1 MLFTI
6 KYGADCEIMGFYLNI
21 GTFLYE
27 LAADLTVINMEN
39 NSLYC
44 DLLYIT
50 ENGQPIKRDFYEG
63 LEAIYADNN
72 YIVVQ
77 EDDQTRIMDYQ
88 LNTLFHIDYPIK
100 KLIIA
105 GGDIFI
111 WDTEVCLNYSTGA
124 DFTGS
129 PLDDAEKIT
138 NQYIVVRSNID
149 RFDIYNLQFENV
161 KLYIVCASIEAAYDN
176 FICVHG
182 LVDTNINY
190 YGKFGDIYILQL
202 PINL

>member
-77 EDDQTRIMDYQ
+77 DYDQTRIMDYQ
-88 LNTLFHIDYPIK
+88 LNTLFHIELPIK

-111 WDTEVCLNYSTGA
+111 WDTETCLNYSTG
-124 DFTGS
+124 DNFTGS
-129 PLDDAEKIT
+129 PLDEADKIT
-138 NQYIVVRSNID
+138 NRCIVVRSNIN
-149 RFDIYNLQFENV
+149 RFDIYNLQFEIT
-161 KLYIVCASIEAAYDN
+161 KLYISCTSIEAAYDN
-176 FICVHG
+176 FICVSE

-202 PINL
+202 PF